1 MTGNKQVKMLFYVN
15 RYANCPSFRM

>member
-1 MTGNKQVKMLFYVN
+1 MLFYVN